1 MKEILYTTLILIALT
16 LATACGSTP
25 KPSTEQAPKETTYAP
40 GTRTMKRSRPDIYSV
55 TTRQEYEDMVA
66 TYWDDFDFD
75 SPERIA
81 EYDTL
86 DIIFALSD
94 YVTVIPPYKA
104 DSLLRNLMSR
114 ASAHRP
120 TLDFFAMVMEVVL
133 HDPNSPVRNDEYY
146 IPVLETLLAS
156 PLLDDYDRIAPQYDL
171 ALAKQNRIMHV
182 ANDFVYTTANG
193 KRSRLHAITADY
205 VILMFS
211 NPGCPMCREI
221 TEEICAS
228 PLLNEM
234 QERGTVQILSLY
246 PDADLVAW
254 RDHLGDMPQGWI
266 KGYDDGLVISSQRL
280 YNLNA
285 IPSLYL
291 LDSEKRVLIKDGTSV
306 AQIENTIALV
316 ESNK

>member
-25 KPSTEQAPKETTYAP
+25 KTNPEEASEEITYAP
-40 GTRTMKRSRPDIYSV
+40 GTRTMKRSRENIYSV
-55 TTRQEYEDMVA
+55 STLQEYEDMVA

-75 SPERIA
+75 SPERIV

-156 PLLDDYDRIAPQYDL
+156 PLLDEYDRIAPEFDL
-171 ALAKQNRIMHV
+171 ALAKQNRIMHI

-193 KRSRLHAITADY
+193 KRSRLHDIRADY

-254 RDHLGDMPQGWI
+254 RDHLGDMPERWI

>member
-1 MKEILYTTLILIALT
+1 MKQILYTILIAL
-16 LATACGSTP
+16 AIIAFGCSP
-25 KPSTEQAPKETTYAP
+25 KPKSNTEEQSPATTYAP
-40 GTRTMKRSRPDIYSV
+40 GTRTLKRSVENIYAVAS
-55 TTRQEYEDMVA
+55 RQEYETMVA

-75 SPERIA
+75 HPERIT
-81 EYDTL
+81 EYDTV
-86 DIIFALSD
+86 DIICALSD
-94 YVTVIPPYKA
+94 YVVVIPPSKA
-104 DSLLRNLMSR
+104 DSLLRNLITR

-156 PLLDDYDRIAPQYDL
+156 PLLDDYDRIAPEYDL
-171 ALAKQNRIMHV
+171 ALAKQNRIMHT

-193 KRSRLHAITADY
+193 KRARLHDIKADY

-221 TEEICAS
+221 MEEISAS

-234 QERGTVQILSLY
+234 QERGSLKVISLY
-246 PDADLVAW
+246 PDADLEAW
-254 RDHLGDMPQGWI
+254 RAHLGDMPERWI
-266 KGYDDGLVISSQRL
+266 KAFDEGMIISSQRL

-291 LDSEKRVLIKDGTSV
+291 LDKDKCVLVKDGTSIP
-306 AQIENTIALV
+306 QIENTIAYI
-316 ESNK
+316 EASI